1 MDHSR
6 PLGLGS
12 DSGLQDRTGNSPSAT
27 VITPS
32 CKTFFNTGSSVRA
45 GSKQIVSKASNSPY
59 SSFKPGGGIYQFY
72 VCGAQKDG
80 GSRPV
85 VNLKPFD
92 QYLAYEHFKM
102 EGIHMLRDLLKKGD
116 FLVKI
121 DLKDAYLK
129 VPIWKNHQKY
139 LRFLWKGSMQEFGCL
154 PFGLATAPRV
164 FTKLMKPVVGALRQ
178 RGIRLIIYLDD
189 LLIMAESHDQA
200 LHHAASKLNLL
211 EGLGFIVNYQKSQ
224 LLPSQKIEFL
234 IDSNTMTLQHPGE
247 KLRKIRKKCQELLA
261 QTTVSVRELSKFLG
275 LLTSSIQAIFP
286 APLHYRHL
294 QRLKNTTLASQ
305 KIYNAMVALDQA
317 AHEEILW
324 WRDHLHTWNGRA
336 LFQDPVDLVI
346 ETDASRKG
354 WGAYCQGVR
363 TGGPWSFEEK
373 RLHINC
379 LELLAGSLA
388 VKTFTKS
395 KVCAHVEL
403 LMDSTSAVAYVN
415 KMGGTHS
422 KSLANLPIDLW
433 EWCFQNH
440 LIVSAQHLSGRLN
453 ERADRESR
461 VLEES
466 SDWKLSPNIF
476 QTLQNKWGP
485 FEVDLFAS
493 RLTKQLPK
501 FASWKPDP
509 MAAYTDALSL
519 DWGQILGLCFS
530 PIRFNRPLCTTVE
543 VSESR
548 SVSSGSTSVADS
560 TLVPLTTANVCRTS
574 TTVPNVSTTSNEGQS
589 IASTRQH
596 PVSWVEAVGQ
606 HYKTTDLS
614 AETRNVLLAAW
625 RQNTSSA
632 YASAWSKW
640 VCWCG
645 QRKIDP
651 LSAPIE
657 VVRFSYRT
665 V

>member
-1 MDHSR
+1 M
-6 PLGLGS
+6 
-12 DSGLQDRTGNSPSAT
+12 
-27 VITPS
+27 
-32 CKTFFNTGSSVRA
+32 
-45 GSKQIVSKASNSPY
+45 
-59 SSFKPGGGIYQFY
+59 
-72 VCGAQKDG
+72 
-80 GSRPV
+80 
-85 VNLKPFD
+85 
-92 QYLAYEHFKM
+92 
-102 EGIHMLRDLLKKGD
+102 
-116 FLVKI
+116 KI
-121 DLKDAYLK
+121 DLKDAYLT

-139 LRFLWKGSMQEFGCL
+139 LRFLWKGSMLEFGCL
-154 PFGLATAPRV
+154 PFGLGTAPRV

-189 LLIMAESHDQA
+189 LLIMTESHDQA
-200 LHHAASKLNLL
+200 LHHAASTLNLL

-224 LLPSQKIEFL
+224 LLSSQKIEFLGFL
-234 IDSNTMTLQHPGE
+234 IDSNTMTLQLPGE
-247 KLRKIRKKCQELLA
+247 KLQKIRKKCQELLA
-261 QTTVSVRELSKFLG
+261 MTTVSVRELSKFLG

-286 APLHYRHL
+286 APPPLHYRHL

-305 KIYNAMVALDQA
+305 KTYNVMVTLDQA
-317 AHEEILW
+317 ANEEILW
-324 WRDHLHTWNGRA
+324 WRDHLHAWNGRA

-346 ETDASRKG
+346 ETDFSRKG
-354 WGAYCQGVR
+354 WGAYCQGVS

-379 LELLAGSLA
+379 FELLAGSLA
-388 VKTFTKS
+388 MKTFTKS
-395 KVCAHVEL
+395 KVCAHVKL
-403 LMDSTSAVAYVN
+403 LMDSTSAVAYINGKYTFEKFSEFSNRSVG
-415 KMGGTHS
+415 MVLP
-422 KSLANLPIDLW
+422 KSLDS
-433 EWCFQNH
+433 
-440 LIVSAQHLSGRLN
+440 VSPASP
-453 ERADRESR
+453 RAFECESR
-461 VLEES
+461 QGVQGFRGLQRLEIEP
-466 SDWKLSPNIF
+466 DIF

-509 MAAYTDALSL
+509 MAAYTDAFSL
-519 DWGQILGLCFS
+519 DCGQILGYAFPPFAL
-530 PIRFNRPLCTTVE
+530 INRPLCTTV
-543 VSESR
+543 SECR

-560 TLVPLTTANVCRTS
+560 TLVPLTTANVCKTS

-625 RQNTSSA
+625 RQNTSST
-632 YASAWSKW
+632 YASAWNKW

-651 LSAPIE
+651 LQHLSKS
-657 VVRFSYRT
+657 F
-665 V
+665 